1 VRTLLPVFLGAIAL
15 GQDFSTVQIERV
27 SSNHVFT
34 EGPAWSRD
42 GYLVFSDVPPNLIY
56 RLDSK
61 GKTKLRENSNG
72 ANGNA
77 FDAQGRLLTCES
89 RTRRVVRL
97 EKNGDIAVLAEK
109 YDGKRFNAPN
119 DIAVRRDGHIFF
131 TDPAFG
137 NQEEG
142 REMDY
147 FGVYHLNPKGELKL
161 IAKPKGRPNGIAFSP
176 NGRILYVANSDERNL
191 RAYDVGRQG
200 EISNERI
207 LISNIDGVPDGMTV
221 DEKGNLYVT
230 AKSVFIYSPDGKP
243 LGEITMP
250 ERPTNVTFGDGDL
263 LGLYITAQTG
273 VYRARM
279 PVKGHALF
287 SAP

>member
-1 VRTLLPVFLGAIAL
+1 VRTLLPAILGVLAS
-15 GQDFSTVQIERV
+15 GQDFSNIQIERV
-27 SSNHVFT
+27 SGNHVFT

-42 GYLVFSDVPPNLIY
+42 GYLVFSDIPPNLIY

-61 GKTKLRENSNG
+61 GKTKFRENSNG
-72 ANGNA
+72 ANGNE
-77 FDAQGRLLTCES
+77 FDSQGRLVSCES

-97 EKNGDIAVLAEK
+97 AKNGELEVLAEK
-109 YDGKRFNAPN
+109 YEGKRFNAPN
-119 DIAVRRDGHIFF
+119 DVAIRRDGHMFF

-147 FGVYHLNPKGELKL
+147 FGVYRINPKGEIKS

-176 NGRILYVANSDERNL
+176 NGRILYVTNSDERNV
-191 RAYDVGRQG
+191 RAYDVDRQG
-200 EISNERI
+200 EVSNERI
-207 LISNIDGVPDGMTV
+207 LISNIDGVPDGMAV
-221 DEKGNLYVT
+221 DDKGNLYLT
-230 AKSVFIYSPDGKP
+230 AKSVFIHAPDGKP

-263 LGLYITAQTG
+263 LGLYITAQTA

-287 SAP
+287 STP

>member
-1 VRTLLPVFLGAIAL
+1 MLLPVLAGVLAS
-15 GQDFSTVQIERV
+15 GQDFSGIQVERV
-27 SSNHVFT
+27 SGNHVFT

-42 GYLVFSDVPPNLIY
+42 GYLVFSDIPPNLIY

-61 GKTKLRENSNG
+61 GKTKFRENSNG

-77 FDAQGRLLTCES
+77 FDAQGRLISCES

-97 EKNGDIAVLAEK
+97 EKNGELTVVADKFE
-109 YDGKRFNAPN
+109 GKRFNAPN
-119 DIAVRRDGHIFF
+119 DVAIRRDGHMFF

-142 REMDY
+142 RELDY
-147 FGVYHLNPKGELKL
+147 FGVYHIHPKGEIKL
-161 IAKPKGRPNGIAFSP
+161 IAKPKGRPNGIALSP
-176 NGRILYVANSDERNL
+176 NGRILYVANSDEQNV

-200 EISNERI
+200 EIANERV
-207 LISNIDGVPDGMTV
+207 LIANIDGVPDGMTV

-230 AKSVFIYSPDGKP
+230 AKSVFIYSPDGKQ

-263 LGLYITAQTG
+263 LGLYITAQTA

-279 PVKGHALF
+279 PIKGHALF
-287 SAP
+287 SVP